1 MNPKNHLVKQAG
13 SQAISP
19 RSLEQVQC
27 FPGSSFGML
36 CLMLCLLICVSLY
49 LPSSAA
55 PPVAKT
61 AKPESFIELKAKTS
75 LFGNVTFLIA
85 KQQVVTRCF
94 TGSTIWNS
102 RKAGQVQLVHPEAGC
117 YFNMATKDWIKK
129 KRAGIDGVS
138 IARVVT
144 LGEEKLAKQTCV
156 HYRGYESKEV
166 SKAGPSIE
174 FWSIAK
180 PPCDKETIDYV
191 CKYFCVPS
199 QYGLPIKVK
208 QLHDGAF
215 GATLTPI
222 TFEIRA
228 LRARDFT
235 MPSGYRQVK
244 DIGAF
249 YFAEKGDSLEASE
262 LNSYFR
268 TDRSERS
275 DRSNR

>member
-1 MNPKNHLVKQAG
+1 MNSKHRLVKQAVKQARHG
-13 SQAISP
+13 SFEP
-19 RSLEQVQC
+19 VRSLA
-27 FPGSSFGML
+27 GSALGLLS
-36 CLMLCLLICVSLY
+36 LMLCLSFSF
-49 LPSSAA
+49 PSSAA
-55 PPVAKT
+55 PPVTKA

-85 KQQVVTRCF
+85 QQQVVTRCF

-102 RKAGQVQLVHPEAGC
+102 RKAEQVQLVHPEAGC

-129 KRAGIDGVS
+129 KRAGIDGVTIS
-138 IARVVT
+138 RVVK

-156 HYRGYESKEV
+156 HYRGYDSKEV

-191 CKYFCVPS
+191 SKYFCVPS

-208 QLHDGAF
+208 QLHDGRF
-215 GATLTPI
+215 GTTLTPI
-222 TFEIRA
+222 AFETKT
-228 LRARDFT
+228 LRAKDFT

-244 DIGAF
+244 DIGSF

-268 TDRSERS
+268 SDRS